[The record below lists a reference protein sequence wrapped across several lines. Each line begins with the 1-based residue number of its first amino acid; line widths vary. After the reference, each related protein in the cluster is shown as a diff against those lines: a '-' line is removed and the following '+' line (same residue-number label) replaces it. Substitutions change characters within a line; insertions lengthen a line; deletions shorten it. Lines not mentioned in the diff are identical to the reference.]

1 MRQGDRVTRPR
12 TRLVGGLI
20 GVTLAVGVARAQAPK
35 HEFAADRPTD
45 FAVLPATAV
54 VPAYTLDDLTRLGLA
69 RHPRLADAAL
79 AADAARGTALQA
91 GLYPNP
97 VLSLYGDELNDRTAR
112 NGILTLPELKQEIVT
127 GGKLSLSRAVATRE
141 ADQADLA
148 VLGRRAELLAGIR
161 AAYFDAVAL
170 DRRVAILRELRTLT
184 GQSVEQ
190 AEKRVQAKQGSRLDV
205 VQLEVEAEKA
215 RAEADAAEQEV
226 AAAFRRLA
234 VAVGARD
241 LPPAA
246 LASQFDTPLPPYD
259 LDRLQAHVLAVHPDL
274 RAARIGVDRAH
285 LALERAKA
293 EVVPNVTVSA
303 AFVRQNQN
311 KSSDYSVGVSVPL
324 PTWNRNQGNI
334 LAAQAQVA
342 QAVRG
347 VEQAENELSDKV
359 AAAYRDYAAARM
371 KAGRL
376 EGVRAKAEEAYRLIA
391 ENEVN
396 FTAAQ
401 RLIAQYAVAQARLE
415 AAKARADA
423 WKAASAISGLTLEE
437 DWPVAPAAKR

>member
-1 MRQGDRVTRPR
+1 VTTHR
-12 TRLVGGLI
+12 TKLVGGLL
-20 GVTLAVGVARAQAPK
+20 GAALAAGAVRAQAPK

-79 AADAARGTALQA
+79 AAEAARGLALQA

-97 VLSLYGDELNDRTAR
+97 VLSFYGDELNDRTAR
-112 NGILTLPELKQEIVT
+112 SGILTLPELKQEIVT
-127 GGKLSLSRAVATRE
+127 GGKLTLSRAVAERE
-141 ADQADLA
+141 ANQATLA

-184 GQSVEQ
+184 RQSVEQ
-190 AEKRVQAKQGSRLDV
+190 AEKRVQAKQATRLDV

-226 AAAFRRLA
+226 AAAFHRLA
-234 VAVGARD
+234 AAVGARD
-241 LPPAA
+241 LPPAP
-246 LASQFDTPLPPYD
+246 LANAFDAPLPPYD

-274 RAARIGVDRAH
+274 RSARVGVERAQ
-285 LALERAKA
+285 LALERARA
-293 EVVPNVTVSA
+293 EVIPNVTVSG
-303 AFVRQNQN
+303 AFVRQHQN
-311 KSSDYSVGVSVPL
+311 KSSDFSVGVSVPL
-324 PTWNRNQGNI
+324 PTWDRNQGNVQ
-334 LAAQAQVA
+334 AAQARVA
-342 QAVRG
+342 QAVRA
-347 VEQAENELSDKV
+347 VEQAENELSDRV
-359 AAAYRDYAAARM
+359 AAAYRDFAAART
-371 KAGRL
+371 KADRL
-376 EGVRAKAEEAYRLIA
+376 EGVRAKAEEAHRLIA

-423 WKAASAISGLTLEE
+423 WKAASAISGLTLE
-437 DWPVAPAAKR
+437 DTWPPRPPESEGKW